1 MDGDDDPVTAVE
13 FLARSETR
21 VRILDAL
28 ADAGPLGT
36 DALRD
41 RLDASRTTIGRNL
54 TALSERGW
62 IASGNR
68 THELTTA
75 GRWVLEDFTT
85 LTDTVR
91 DSVRFAPVFESIDP
105 SSLGFDLRAHEF
117 EITTADPADPLK
129 MVNRHVE
136 TVRAA
141 EEVRALL
148 PLTGAQAMKAAQDRL
163 DEAEPTMTLV
173 VSPQVATAF
182 RSDPAYEAYLSDLR
196 TADSVTV
203 SVYDGEIPYYLGL
216 FATTV
221 ELGFDDDDGRPTA
234 LLETDADAVYEW
246 AAAEFETYH
255 EAATPL
261 DDWQDP

>member
-13 FLARSETR
+13 FLARSEAR

-36 DALRD
+36 AALRD

-68 THELTTA
+68 THEITTA
-75 GRWVLEDFTT
+75 GRWILEDFTA

-91 DSVRFAPVFESIDP
+91 DASRFAPVFECIDP
-105 SSLGFDLRAHEF
+105 STLGFDLRAHEF

-129 MVNRHVE
+129 MVHRHVAK
-136 TVRAA
+136 VRAA
-141 EEVRALL
+141 AEIRAVL
-148 PLTGAQAMKAAQDRL
+148 PLAGAQAMRAAHDRL
-163 DEAEPTMTLV
+163 DDGGAEMTLV

-182 RSDPAYEAYLSDLR
+182 RSDPAYGEYLSSLR
-196 TADSVTV
+196 ATESVTIA
-203 SVYDGEIPYYLGL
+203 VYDGEIPYYLGL
-216 FATTV
+216 FADTV
-221 ELGFDDDDGRPTA
+221 EFGFDDDGQPTA

-246 AAAEFETYH
+246 VESEFETYH

-261 DDWQDP
+261 DDWPDP